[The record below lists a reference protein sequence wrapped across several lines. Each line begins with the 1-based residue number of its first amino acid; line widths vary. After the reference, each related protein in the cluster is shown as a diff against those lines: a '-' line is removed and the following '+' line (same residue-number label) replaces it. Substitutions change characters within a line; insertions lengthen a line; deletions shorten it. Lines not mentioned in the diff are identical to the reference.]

1 MTKGEIVQQPN
12 SRFLKVKC
20 LDCENEQIIF
30 GNASTEVKCLKCDKV
45 LAKPVGGKTKLQPI
59 AREVETL
66 Q

>member
-1 MTKGEIVQQPN
+1 MVQQPK

-30 GNASTEVKCLKCDKV
+30 AYASTEVKCLKCGKV
-45 LAKPVGGKTKLQPI
+45 LAKPSGGKARLETN
-59 AREVETL
+59 AREVESL